1 MKRANGGCGK
11 GIGTK
16 SDAEAAGNKVREFVR
31 YLGCKLKRAVYPER
45 VTCDLCSKELV
56 ADTRYPLCAAC
67 TETVTFTDGKVC
79 LCCGAPINDEADYC
93 IRCQNTESVFRLNR
107 SAMVYDGGAKK
118 LVYSLKFGGK
128 KYIAKTL
135 GAMMSDAFLR
145 FGMEADIIVPVPMS
159 EKEVKKRGF
168 NQAELIARE
177 VGGRMNIPVLPALQK
192 VKETLPQKELSGR
205 ERAENLKGCFAV
217 AYSDWI
223 AGRKI
228 LLVDDVFTTG
238 ATANEC
244 AKTLF
249 KAKVRQVSVLTAAV
263 TKTKLPVE
271 QSKELDE

>member
-1 MKRANGGCGK
+1 
-11 GIGTK
+11 
-16 SDAEAAGNKVREFVR
+16 
-31 YLGCKLKRAVYPER
+31 
-45 VTCDLCSKELV
+45 
-56 ADTRYPLCAAC
+56 
-67 TETVTFTDGKVC
+67 
-79 LCCGAPINDEADYC
+79 
-93 IRCQNTESVFRLNR
+93 
-107 SAMVYDGGAKK
+107 
-118 LVYSLKFGGK
+118 
-128 KYIAKTL
+128 
-135 GAMMSDAFLR
+135 
-145 FGMEADIIVPVPMS
+145 
-159 EKEVKKRGF
+159 
-168 NQAELIARE
+168 
-177 VGGRMNIPVLPALQK
+177 MNIPVLPALQK